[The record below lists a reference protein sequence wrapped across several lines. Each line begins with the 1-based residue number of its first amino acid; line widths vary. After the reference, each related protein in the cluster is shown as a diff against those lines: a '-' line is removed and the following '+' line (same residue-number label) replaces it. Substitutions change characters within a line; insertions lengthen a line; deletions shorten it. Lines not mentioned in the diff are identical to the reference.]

1 MVRTNYDAPF
11 GNKRVACIGPL
22 FYCFYTMDFLKI
34 RIFARSI
41 NPLNQPS
48 PMKYPIGIQSFD
60 RLREDGYV
68 YVDKTALVYELVTT
82 GKVYF
87 LSRPR
92 CFGKSLLVSTLECY
106 FLGRKELFE
115 GLAIAGLEK
124 DWAEY
129 PVFRID
135 FNGGD
140 YTQPGELEKKIE
152 WYLQSWEREYGK
164 DDSEQTVDLRFQ
176 GVLHRAYQRTGRR
189 AVILVDEYD
198 KPILDVLDTGA
209 SAYNDTGDR
218 ILLEDRHRDIL
229 KSFYSTFK
237 SADRDLQ
244 FVLLTG
250 VTKFSQVSVFSGFN
264 QPDDISM
271 DSRYEAICGIT
282 GEEMKEYFTEPVV
295 ALAQKEGCTEDEMW
309 FSLQRQYD
317 GYHFG
322 TAMTDIYNPFS
333 ILNAFAKLEIRDY
346 WFASGTPTYLI
357 RLLNHSKEQINELA
371 GRYYD
376 PAFFVDYK
384 ADVERPLPMIY
395 QSGYLTIKD
404 YDRKMGEYLLDFPN
418 NEVRKGF
425 LYIIAANYMRTDRIE
440 VGSWISVAVRMLRLG
455 NTVEFRDALT
465 AFLSD
470 IPYDSHPS
478 LKELEM
484 TEKHFQYT
492 FYLLLRLIGVYCRAI
507 HNERRQSRGRVDC
520 ILEFE
525 NYVYILEFKMD
536 ATPEEALK
544 QIEERGYARPYATD
558 KRRVVCIGANFSSAT
573 RTVEGWEERW
583 LS

>member
-1 MVRTNYDAPF
+1 
-11 GNKRVACIGPL
+11 
-22 FYCFYTMDFLKI
+22 
-34 RIFARSI
+34 
-41 NPLNQPS
+41 
-48 PMKYPIGIQSFD
+48 MKYPIGIQSFD
-60 RLREDGYV
+60 QIREDGYV
-68 YVDKTALVYELVTT
+68 YVDKTALVYDLVTN

-92 CFGKSLLVSTLECY
+92 RFGKSLLISTLDCY
-106 FLGRKELFE
+106 FRGQKELFE
-115 GLAIAGLEK
+115 GLAIAELEK

-164 DDSEQTVDLRFQ
+164 DDSEQTMDLRFQ
-176 GVLHRAYQRTGRR
+176 GVLRRAYQRTGRR

-198 KPILDVLDTGA
+198 KPILDVLDTDA
-209 SAYNDTGDR
+209 YTYNDTGDK

-229 KSFYSTFK
+229 KSFYSAFK
-237 SADRDLQ
+237 SADRDLK
-244 FVLLTG
+244 FILLTG

-264 QPDDISM
+264 QPNDISM
-271 DSRYEAICGIT
+271 DSRYEALCGIT
-282 GEEMKEYFTEPVV
+282 GQELTDYFSESIA
-295 ALAQKEGCTEDEMW
+295 ALADKEKVTIEKMKDA
-309 FSLQRQYD
+309 LRRHYD

-357 RLLNHSKEQINELA
+357 RLLNHNNEQINELA

-404 YDRKMGEYLLDFPN
+404 YDRRMGSYLLDFPN

-425 LYIIAANYMRTDRIE
+425 LTLLAANYMKPRSQE
-440 VGSWISVAVRMLRLG
+440 VSSWIMDAVLLLDDGR
-455 NTVEFRDALT
+455 TQEFRDALT
-465 AFLSD
+465 AFLAD
-470 IPYDSHPS
+470 IPYDAHPS
-478 LKELEM
+478 LKEMEM

-492 FYLLLRLIGVYCRAI
+492 FYLLLRLIGVYCRTI

-525 NYVYILEFKMD
+525 NYIYILEFKMD
-536 ATPEEALK
+536 GTPAEALK
-544 QIEERGYARPYATD
+544 QIEERGYAQPYVAD
-558 KRRVVCIGANFSSAT
+558 KRKVVCIGANFSST
-573 RTVEGWEERW
+573 IRTVEGWEERW
-583 LS
+583 LE